1 MSKTPNIFVRSLRE
15 LKSTRCLAVTALLI
29 AINVTLDLLGL
40 SIKLPPNLRIG
51 FGFLCNASIG
61 MLFGPVVGMM
71 AGVCTDVLGYFAGNL
86 SMGAYFPGYTLT
98 AVVGGLIWGLWLY
111 PRKITVWRAIG
122 GWGMASAQDH
132 RMACHRRKDLHQPVL
147 QYLPEHPVADRHRR
161 QGDERAARYARA
173 EKPYS
178 AADRDRAGLLRHE
191 AGQPYLWRAAE
202 WKDRCGKLLSKGR
215 EKPVST

>member
-15 LKSTRCLAVTALLI
+15 LRSTRCLAVTALLI

-98 AVVGGLIWGLWLY
+98 AVVGGLIWVCGC
-111 PRKITVWRAIG
+111 IRARSPYG
-122 GWGMASAQDH
+122 VPSAQ
-132 RMACHRRKDLHQPVL
+132 RPASTC
-147 QYLPEHPVADRHRR
+147 
-161 QGDERAARYARA
+161 
-173 EKPYS
+173 S
-178 AADRDRAGLLRHE
+178 AISA
-191 AGQPYLWRAAE
+191 
-202 WKDRCGKLLSKGR
+202 
-215 EKPVST
+215 

>member
-98 AVVGGLIWGLWLY
+98 AVVGGLIWGCGC
-111 PRKITVWRAIG
+111 IRARSPYG
-122 GWGMASAQDH
+122 VPSAQ
-132 RMACHRRKDLHQPVL
+132 RPASTC
-147 QYLPEHPVADRHRR
+147 
-161 QGDERAARYARA
+161 
-173 EKPYS
+173 S
-178 AADRDRAGLLRHE
+178 AISA
-191 AGQPYLWRAAE
+191 
-202 WKDRCGKLLSKGR
+202 
-215 EKPVST
+215 

>member
-15 LKSTRCLAVTALLI
+15 LRSTRCLAVTALLI

-122 GWGMASAQDH
+122 AKTCINLFCNICLNTLWLTVTGGKAMS
-132 RMACHRRKDLHQPVL
+132 VL
-147 QYLPEHPVADRHRR
+147 LVT
-161 QGDERAARYARA
+161 RA
-173 EKPYS
+173 EEPYS
-178 AADRDRAGLLRHE
+178 AADRSLVYFGMKLVNRIYGALPNGRIGDGNRVRENGECLRKIKQSPGLSLDKT
-191 AGQPYLWRAAE
+191 GDML
-202 WKDRCGKLLSKGR
+202 
-215 EKPVST
+215 

>member
-111 PRKITVWRAIG
+111 PRKVTVWRAIG
-122 GWGMASAQDH
+122 AKTCINLFCNTLWLTVTGGKAMSVLLVTRVPKNLILLPIEIVLVYFGMKLVNRIYGA
-132 RMACHRRKDLHQPVL
+132 
-147 QYLPEHPVADRHRR
+147 LPN
-161 QGDERAARYARA
+161 G
-173 EKPYS
+173 KT
-178 AADRDRAGLLRHE
+178 
-191 AGQPYLWRAAE
+191 AAE
-202 WKDRCGKLLSKGR
+202 NS
-215 EKPVST
+215 

>member
-15 LKSTRCLAVTALLI
+15 LRSTRCLAVTALLI

-98 AVVGGLIWGLWLY
+98 AVVGGLIGLCFTAECG
-111 PRKITVWRAIG
+111 IQSG
-122 GWGMASAQDH
+122 
-132 RMACHRRKDLHQPVL
+132 
-147 QYLPEHPVADRHRR
+147 LPENLKMLLHRTL
-161 QGDERAARYARA
+161 QV
-173 EKPYS
+173 
-178 AADRDRAGLLRHE
+178 
-191 AGQPYLWRAAE
+191 QQ
-202 WKDRCGKLLSKGR
+202 
-215 EKPVST
+215 

>member
-15 LKSTRCLAVTALLI
+15 LKSTRCLAITALLI

-61 MLFGPVVGMM
+61 MLFGPAVGMM

-111 PRKITVWRAIG
+111 PRKATVWRAAGAKICINVFCNICLNTLWLTVTG
-122 GWGMASAQDH
+122 GKAMSVLLVTRVPKNLILLPLEIVLLYFGMKLVNRIYGA
-132 RMACHRRKDLHQPVL
+132 
-147 QYLPEHPVADRHRR
+147 LPN
-161 QGDERAARYARA
+161 
-173 EKPYS
+173 
-178 AADRDRAGLLRHE
+178 
-191 AGQPYLWRAAE
+191 
-202 WKDRCGKLLSKGR
+202 GKTVT
-215 EKPVST
+215 EN